1 MEQMVTISLKE
12 YNNLLAYN
20 DMINEM
26 INKSKK
32 EVKSDNIPS
41 LGPIPKRSIFVEVN
55 KSVLKNIYSDL
66 LGEPQEDVNISLGD

>member
-12 YNNLLAYN
+12 YNKLLAYN

-55 KSVLKNIYSDL
+55 KSVLKNIYIDL